1 VIVFDAGVLIAHLT
15 TDDVFHTAADAFLDE
30 YEEFEFVV
38 HNLTVAEC
46 LVHATAHGRTTTVL
60 SILERLAFVH
70 ADLTRAETV
79 GIAEVR
85 AATGLR
91 MPDAIVLHT
100 AETTG
105 RELVTTDRALARA
118 AEDRGVVAHLLEA

>member
-1 VIVFDAGVLIAHLT
+1 MIVFDAGVLIAHLS
-15 TDDVFHTAADAFLDE
+15 TDDKFHAAAETFLDE
-30 YEEFEFVV
+30 HEEFEFVV
-38 HNLTVAEC
+38 HNLTVDEC
-46 LVHATAHGRTTTVL
+46 LVHAAAHGRTTTVL
-60 SILERLAFVH
+60 SALERLTFVQ

-105 RELVTTDRALARA
+105 RELVTTDRVLART
-118 AEDRGVVAHLLEA
+118 AEERGVVAHLLEA